1 MRFLVSINGQC
12 YRTLEDDSSTIDI
25 DKDTVVIQQAGTLL
39 ELYVATDDDSALM
52 DCLQEIRNKFLADL
66 DSVNSIAEIMGLIS
80 WLLRDYQIDNRGE
93 SLEQTAERLSDMD
106 SAGNSDT
113 QRKLLYHLHDAIERI
128 DDLTL

>member
-12 YRTLEDDSSTIDI
+12 YRTLKDDSSTIDI